1 LVYSSLTTGYA
12 GPVGDRLISI
22 YERLL
27 SAFGP
32 QDWWPGDSPF
42 EVCTGAILTQN
53 TNWEN
58 VRRAISNLKNKDL
71 LRPRAIY
78 ELSRES
84 LALIIR
90 PAGYYNVKAG
100 RLQNFVTFLVDEF
113 GGDLNTMFS
122 MGLETLRPMLLDIKG
137 IGPETADSILLYA
150 GELPSFVVDVYTIR
164 ALMRHDFID
173 GNTDYEGVRSL
184 FMDHLPSDVKLY
196 NEYHALWVIL
206 GKSFCK
212 KTKPR
217 CEECPLNGL

>member
-1 LVYSSLTTGYA
+1 M
-12 GPVGDRLISI
+12 SI

-27 SAFGP
+27 AAFGP

-42 EVCTGAILTQN
+42 EVCAGAILTQN
-53 TNWEN
+53 TSWEN
-58 VRRAISNLKNKDL
+58 VKRAISNLKNKGL
-71 LRPRAIY
+71 LSPRAIY
-78 ELSRES
+78 ELPRES
-84 LALIIR
+84 LARIIR

-100 RLQNFVTFLVDEF
+100 RLQNFVAFLLGEF
-113 GGDLNTMFS
+113 KGNLDNMFS

-150 GELPSFVVDVYTIR
+150 GELPSFVVDVYTAR

-173 GNTDYEGVRSL
+173 ENADYEGVRSL
-184 FMDHLPSDVKLY
+184 FMDHLPADVELY

-217 CEECPLNGL
+217 CEGCPLNGI

>member
-1 LVYSSLTTGYA
+1 
-12 GPVGDRLISI
+12 LISI

-27 SAFGP
+27 VAFGP

-42 EVCTGAILTQN
+42 EVCAGAILTQN
-53 TNWEN
+53 TSWEN
-58 VRRAISNLKNKDL
+58 VKRAISNLKNKGL
-71 LRPRAIY
+71 LSPRAIY
-78 ELSRES
+78 ELPRES
-84 LALIIR
+84 LARIIR

-100 RLQNFVTFLVDEF
+100 RLQNFVAFLLGEF
-113 GGDLNTMFS
+113 EGNLDNMFS

-150 GELPSFVVDVYTIR
+150 GELASFVVDVYTVR

-173 GNTDYEGVRSL
+173 ENADYEGVRSL
-184 FMDHLPSDVKLY
+184 FMDHLPADVELY

-217 CEECPLNGL
+217 CEGCPLNGI

>member
-1 LVYSSLTTGYA
+1 MVSSSLTTGYV
-12 GPVGDRLISI
+12 GPVGDQLISI

-71 LRPRAIY
+71 LRPMAIY

-100 RLQNFVTFLVDEF
+100 RLQNFVAFLVDEF
-113 GGDLNTMFS
+113 GGNLDTMFS
-122 MGLETLRPMLLDIKG
+122 MGLETLRPMLLGIKG

-173 GNTDYEGVRSL
+173 WNADYEGVRSL
-184 FMDHLPSDVKLY
+184 FMDHLPADVKFY

-217 CEECPLNGL
+217 CEECPLNGI

>member
-1 LVYSSLTTGYA
+1 M
-12 GPVGDRLISI
+12 
-22 YERLL
+22 
-27 SAFGP
+27 
-32 QDWWPGDSPF
+32 
-42 EVCTGAILTQN
+42 
-53 TNWEN
+53 
-58 VRRAISNLKNKDL
+58 
-71 LRPRAIY
+71 RPRAIY

-100 RLQNFVTFLVDEF
+100 RLQNFVAFLVDEF
-113 GGDLNTMFS
+113 GGNLDTMFS
-122 MGLETLRPMLLDIKG
+122 KGLETLRPMLLDIKG

-173 GNTDYEGVRSL
+173 GNADYEGVRSL
-184 FMDHLPSDVKLY
+184 FMDHLPADVKLY

-217 CEECPLNGL
+217 CEECPLNGI

>member
-1 LVYSSLTTGYA
+1 MGYA
-12 GPVGDRLISI
+12 GPVRDQLMSI

-42 EVCTGAILTQN
+42 EVCAGAILTQN
-53 TNWEN
+53 TSWEN
-58 VRRAISNLKNKDL
+58 VKRAISNLKDKGL

-78 ELSRES
+78 ELPRES
-84 LALIIR
+84 LARIIR

-100 RLQNFVTFLVDEF
+100 RLQNFVAFLLHEF
-113 GGDLNTMFS
+113 EGNLDTMFS
-122 MGLETLRPMLLDIKG
+122 TGLETLRPMLLNIKG

-150 GELPSFVVDVYTIR
+150 GELPSFVVDVYTVR

-173 GNTDYEGVRSL
+173 ENADYEGVRSL
-184 FMDHLPSDVKLY
+184 FMDHLPADVELY
-196 NEYHALWVIL
+196 NEYHALWVML
-206 GKSFCK
+206 GKNFCK

-217 CEECPLNGL
+217 CEECPLNGI

>member
-1 LVYSSLTTGYA
+1 MDLTMGCA
-12 GPVGDRLISI
+12 SPVGDQLISI

-27 SAFGP
+27 VAFGP

-53 TNWEN
+53 TSWEN
-58 VRRAISNLKNKDL
+58 VKRAISNLKNKGL
-71 LRPRAIY
+71 LSPRAIY
-78 ELSRES
+78 ELPRES
-84 LALIIR
+84 LAQIIR

-100 RLQNFVTFLVDEF
+100 RLQNFVAFLLGKFEGNLD
-113 GGDLNTMFS
+113 NMFS
-122 MGLETLRPMLLDIKG
+122 MDLETLRPMLLDIKG

-173 GNTDYEGVRSL
+173 ENAGYEEVRSL
-184 FMDHLPSDVKLY
+184 FMDHLPADVELY

-217 CEECPLNGL
+217 CEGCPLNGI

>member
-1 LVYSSLTTGYA
+1 LVCSSLTTGYV
-12 GPVGDRLISI
+12 GPVGDQFISI

-32 QDWWPGDSPF
+32 QAWWPGESPF

-53 TNWEN
+53 TNWGN
-58 VRRAISNLKNKDL
+58 ARKAVSNLKNKDL

-78 ELSRES
+78 ELSEES
-84 LALIIR
+84 LSLIIR
-90 PAGYYNVKAG
+90 PAGYYNVKAE
-100 RLQNFVTFLVDEF
+100 RLKNFVAFLIDEF
-113 GGDLNTMFS
+113 GGNLDTMFS
-122 MGLETLRPMLLDIKG
+122 KGLETLRPMLLDIKG

-173 GNTDYEGVRSL
+173 GNADYEGVRSL
-184 FMDHLPSDVKLY
+184 LMDHLPADVKLY
-196 NEYHALWVIL
+196 NEYHALWVVL
-206 GKSFCK
+206 GKTFCK

-217 CEECPLNGL
+217 CDECPLNGI